1 MLKFLIESSV
11 PQLEDHIEEFCQF
24 VYDKLGIMDAPSLTF
39 VERTGQASFGNYSP
53 STGAIVVAT
62 EGRHM
67 CDIFRTVAHEIVHA
81 RQMEDGIIDSTPLL
95 ELEHEAN
102 AVAGLLLRDANKEH
116 PEWYGVEEP
125 LPDDQLDQ
133 EGESLGAVDS
143 DTTRPSGPINMAESK
158 IKETDTDALK
168 LLKLQ
173 NQALRAFASSPRQHA
188 IQKEIEVLRN
198 KMKKEGS
205 SEYHTTL
212 KEDKGGGLPSLR
224 TEPRYPIGQ
233 KGRMKYTRLTLDLRK
248 KRFHGRGAR
257 RPTAFGMTQA
267 EKEAL
272 ARRPAGSRRLAE
284 DMTAGAGDIA
294 GIGIGPHGE
303 PGVPQKKTLKVL
315 RRKLVEYQDKAR
327 TINDADTK
335 KRAAQTK
342 AIFGQVTQ

>member
-143 DTTRPSGPINMAESK
+143 DTTRPSGPINMAE
-158 IKETDTDALK
+158 
-168 LLKLQ
+168 
-173 NQALRAFASSPRQHA
+173 
-188 IQKEIEVLRN
+188 
-198 KMKKEGS
+198 
-205 SEYHTTL
+205 
-212 KEDKGGGLPSLR
+212 
-224 TEPRYPIGQ
+224 
-233 KGRMKYTRLTLDLRK
+233 
-248 KRFHGRGAR
+248 
-257 RPTAFGMTQA
+257 
-267 EKEAL
+267 
-272 ARRPAGSRRLAE
+272 
-284 DMTAGAGDIA
+284 DMTAGAGDVA
-294 GIGIGPHGE
+294 GIGVGDQGE
-303 PGVPQKKTLKVL
+303 PGVPQKKKKTLKMF
-315 RRKLVEYQDKAR
+315 RRKLEEYHDKAR
-327 TINDADTK
+327 TVNDTDAK
-335 KRAAQTK
+335 KRLAQART
-342 AIFGQVTQ
+342 IFGQAQKK